1 MNKTITFNYGFTAS
15 NGKSFLMERICSLMG
30 DYGDSFNVNLLT
42 NKMSL
47 AGDANSTLVNFKNKR
62 FVYCSEPEAGAKL
75 NTNFVKIL
83 TGDTIKARGLYSNEE
98 EKLGITVGNKE
109 INDVLFGT
117 ESPFKQEF
125 TDPNTG
131 EFKVNDAKQ
140 AIAQVKKS
148 KNQEQIKQIEKMYI
162 EPSIENRL
170 RNKYQALIVKGL
182 QLPSWMVQ
190 KQYNESNSIA
200 NIDIVG
206 IPYASISDSIIK
218 VTDDEVANYIK
229 ENAAAFQVEEAS
241 KSINFVGF
249 SAAPTSADS
258 ANVLNTI
265 TALKADF
272 QAAQDAAV
280 FLNKVGS
287 DLPFYNSYISGKSL
301 QVPNKDAILAA
312 GVGNT
317 YGPYVD
323 GKNYT
328 IAKVIGVKQWP
339 DSASVRHIL
348 IATAGQNGQIIRD
361 DSAAKKLIDSIKSAI
376 AGGASFDEMVLKYS
390 DDAGSKEKGGKYEM
404 FPQAQMV
411 GPFNDFSF
419 DNTVGSKGVVKTD
432 FGYHYIEVLKQTP
445 RSPAYKIA
453 YLSKAILPS
462 SETIG
467 VASAA
472 AAAFATASKDI
483 KSFNQEAVKLNKQTF
498 PAAGIKSMDYEIPG
512 LGESRT
518 LVRWI
523 YENDL
528 NAVSEPTEI
537 GDSYYVAIIT
547 GEEKVGLASV
557 ASAKPQ
563 VEGILRDQKKAIQIK
578 QNFKGSTME
587 AIAASAKTIIQPADS
602 VNFNYSLIPGIG
614 NEPKLVGA
622 AFNKALLNKPSAPI
636 AGNAGVFVI
645 SVKSQGA
652 KAATQDLA
660 SFESDL
666 LNRTR
671 SVIYR
676 TNIGL
681 KKVAKIKDNRM
692 KVY

>member
-1 MNKTITFNYGFTAS
+1 MSIIQNIRDKGAWIIFTIIVIALVAFVLQDGIGKQGNTTVTDLGTVNGVSINKIDFEEKLEIQVQNYASQGVKREQLIGFLW
-15 NGKSFLMERICSLMG
+15 NQEIDRI
-30 DYGDSFNVNLLT
+30 
-42 NKMSL
+42 
-47 AGDANSTLVNFKNKR
+47 
-62 FVYCSEPEAGAKL
+62 
-75 NTNFVKIL
+75 
-83 TGDTIKARGLYSNEE
+83 LYMNEE
-98 EKLGITVGNKE
+98 EKAGITVGNKE
-109 INDVLFGT
+109 ITDVLFGV
-117 ESPFKQEF
+117 ESPLRQEF
-125 TDPNTG
+125 TDPKTG

-148 KNQEQIKQIEKMYI
+148 KNQEQINQIEKLYVK
-162 EPSIENRL
+162 PSIENRL

-182 QLPSWMVQ
+182 QVPTWMVQ
-190 KQYNESNSIA
+190 KQYNELNSIA

-206 IPYASISDSIIK
+206 IQYASISDSTIK
-218 VTDDEVANYIK
+218 VTDDEVAGYIK
-229 ENAAAFQVEEAS
+229 ENPAAYQVEEAS
-241 KSINFVGF
+241 KSINYVGF

-258 ANVLNTI
+258 ASVLNAI
-265 TALKADF
+265 TSLKEDF
-272 QAAQDAAV
+272 QAAPDAAV
-280 FLNKVGS
+280 FLNKAGS
-287 DLPFYNSYISGKSL
+287 DLPFYNSYISGKTL
-301 QVPNKDAILAA
+301 QVPNKEEIIAA
-312 GVGNT
+312 GVGNI

-328 IAKVIGVKQWP
+328 IAKLIGVKQWP

-348 IATAGQNGQIIRD
+348 IATTGQNGQLVRD
-361 DSAAKKLIDSIKSAI
+361 DSTAKKLIDSIKSAI
-376 AGGASFDEMVLKYS
+376 AGGVSFDEMVKKYS
-390 DDAGSKEKGGKYEM
+390 DDAGSKENGGKYDM

-419 DNTVGSKGVVKTD
+419 DNSVGSKGVVKTD
-432 FGYHYIEVLKQTP
+432 FGYHYMEVLKQTP

-467 VASAA
+467 VAAAA
-472 AAAFATASKDI
+472 AAAFASASKDI
-483 KSFNQEAVKLNKQTF
+483 KTFNQEAVKLNKQSF
-498 PAAGIKSMDYEIPG
+498 PASDIKSMDYEIPG
-512 LGESRT
+512 IGESRT
-518 LVRWI
+518 LVRWV
-523 YENDL
+523 YENKI

-537 GDSYYVAIIT
+537 GDSYFVAIIT
-547 GEEKVGLASV
+547 GEEKAGLASV
-557 ASAKPQ
+557 AKVRPE
-563 VEGILRDQKKAIQIK
+563 VEGILRDQNKATQIK
-578 QNFKGSTME
+578 QNFKGSTIE
-587 AIAASAKTIIQPADS
+587 AIAASAKTMVQPIDS
-602 VNFNYSLIPGIG
+602 INFNYSMIPGIG

-622 AFNKALLNKPSAPI
+622 AFNKSFLNKPSAPI

-666 LNRTR
+666 INRTR

>member
-1 MNKTITFNYGFTAS
+1 MSIIQNIRDKGAWIIFTIIVIALVAFVLQDGIGKQGNNTVTDLGSVNGVNINKINFEEKLEIQVQNYASQGVKREQLIGFLW
-15 NGKSFLMERICSLMG
+15 NQEIDRI
-30 DYGDSFNVNLLT
+30 
-42 NKMSL
+42 
-47 AGDANSTLVNFKNKR
+47 
-62 FVYCSEPEAGAKL
+62 
-75 NTNFVKIL
+75 
-83 TGDTIKARGLYSNEE
+83 LYSNEE

-170 RNKYQALIVKGL
+170 RNKYQALIIKGL

-206 IPYASISDSIIK
+206 IPYASISDSTIK